1 MKICIVNCFDTYE
14 HRVDLLVN
22 YFSNKGDDV
31 SVITSN
37 YRHIEKVYRTEL
49 KDKYTFVDT
58 ISYQKNMSY
67 ARLHSHWKLAKNIFN
82 NLPKDI
88 DLLWVLVPPNSFTKR
103 AAEYKK
109 QNSTTVLV
117 FDIIDMW
124 PETLPVGKMK
134 NIFPLRLWR
143 DLRDLHLNAAD
154 YIVTECD
161 LYRTRLKNILNSK
174 ISTLYLSYGDRTLT
188 RKIVNQNQDSNSI
201 SICYLGSINNIIDIQ
216 VITNI
221 LNSLSKK
228 HSVNF
233 HIIGAGENKVSLLSS
248 VKRLNVNVIDHGKIY
263 DDDKKAE
270 ILNNCHFGLNIM
282 KKDVFVGLTMKSLDY
297 FKNGI
302 PIINNLKGDTWE
314 FVENN
319 DIGLNTTSGDIDTDI
334 LSDYI
339 ERYGFVEDFYDKNFS
354 EQKFYSDLEEIL
366 QKIMGLNHEQKI

>member
-37 YRHIEKVYRTEL
+37 YRHIEKVYRTES

-58 ISYQKNMSY
+58 TSYQKNMSY

-143 DLRDLHLNAAD
+143 NLRDLHLNAAD

-161 LYRTRLKNILNSK
+161 LYRTRLKNIPNSK
-174 ISTLYLSYGDRTLT
+174 ISTL
-188 RKIVNQNQDSNSI
+188 SI
-201 SICYLGSINNIIDIQ
+201 LWG
-216 VITNI
+216 
-221 LNSLSKK
+221 
-228 HSVNF
+228 
-233 HIIGAGENKVSLLSS
+233 
-248 VKRLNVNVIDHGKIY
+248 
-263 DDDKKAE
+263 
-270 ILNNCHFGLNIM
+270 
-282 KKDVFVGLTMKSLDY
+282 
-297 FKNGI
+297 
-302 PIINNLKGDTWE
+302 
-314 FVENN
+314 
-319 DIGLNTTSGDIDTDI
+319 
-334 LSDYI
+334 
-339 ERYGFVEDFYDKNFS
+339 
-354 EQKFYSDLEEIL
+354 
-366 QKIMGLNHEQKI
+366 

>member
-37 YRHIEKVYRTEL
+37 YRHIEKVYRTES

-82 NLPKDI
+82 NLPKDV

-103 AAEYKK
+103 AAEYKN

-161 LYRTRLKNILNSK
+161 LYRTRLKNIPNSK

-228 HSVNF
+228 YSVNF
-233 HIIGAGENKVSLLSS
+233 HLIGAGENKDSLLSS
-248 VKRLNVNVIDHGKIY
+248 VKQLNVNVIDHGKIY

-270 ILNNCHFGLNIM
+270 ILNCCHFGLNIM

-319 DIGLNTTSGDIDTDI
+319 DIGINTTTGYIDTDI
-334 LSDYI
+334 LSDYT

>member
-37 YRHIEKVYRTEL
+37 YRHIEKVYRTES

-58 ISYQKNMSY
+58 TSYQKNMSY

-143 DLRDLHLNAAD
+143 NLRDLHLNAAD

-161 LYRTRLKNILNSK
+161 LYRTRLKNIPNSK

-188 RKIVNQNQDSNSI
+188 RKFVNQNQDSNSI

-228 HSVNF
+228 YSVNF
-233 HIIGAGENKVSLLSS
+233 HIIGAGENKDSLLSS
-248 VKRLNVNVIDHGKIY
+248 AKRLNVNVIDHGKIY

-270 ILNNCHFGLNIM
+270 ILNSCHFGLNIM

-319 DIGLNTTSGDIDTDI
+319 DIGINTTSGYIDTDI
-334 LSDYI
+334 LSDYA
-339 ERYGFVEDFYDKNFS
+339 ERYGSVEDFYDKNFS
-354 EQKFYSDLEEIL
+354 EQKFYSDLEGIL
-366 QKIMGLNHEQKI
+366 QKIIGLNHEQKI

>member
-37 YRHIEKVYRTEL
+37 YRHIEKVYRTES

-58 ISYQKNMSY
+58 TSYQKNMSY

-154 YIVTECD
+154 YIVTECN
-161 LYRTRLKNILNSK
+161 LYRMRLKNIPNSK

-188 RKIVNQNQDSNSI
+188 RKFVNQNQDSYSI

-228 HSVNF
+228 YSVNF
-233 HIIGAGENKVSLLSS
+233 HLIGAGEKKDSLLSS
-248 VKRLNVNVIDHGKIY
+248 VKQLNVNVIDHGKIY
-263 DDDKKAE
+263 DDEKKAE
-270 ILNNCHFGLNIM
+270 ILNCCHFGLNIM

-319 DIGLNTTSGDIDTDI
+319 DIGINTTTGYIDTDI
-334 LSDYI
+334 LSDYT

-354 EQKFYSDLEEIL
+354 EQKFYSDLEKIL
-366 QKIMGLNHEQKI
+366 QKIMGLNHKQKI

>member
-37 YRHIEKVYRTEL
+37 YRHIEKVYRTES

-58 ISYQKNMSY
+58 TSYQKNMSY

-161 LYRTRLKNILNSK
+161 LYRTRLKNIPNSK

-188 RKIVNQNQDSNSI
+188 RKFVNQNQDSNSI

-228 HSVNF
+228 YSVNF
-233 HIIGAGENKVSLLSS
+233 HIIGAGENKDSLLSS
-248 VKRLNVNVIDHGKIY
+248 AKRLNVNVIDHGKIY

-270 ILNNCHFGLNIM
+270 ILNSCHFGLNIM

-314 FVENN
+314 FVESN
-319 DIGLNTTSGDIDTDI
+319 DVGINTTSGYIDTDI
-334 LSDYI
+334 LSDYA
-339 ERYGFVEDFYDKNFS
+339 ERYGSVEDFYDKNFS
-354 EQKFYSDLEEIL
+354 EQKFYSDLEGIL
-366 QKIMGLNHEQKI
+366 QKIIGLNHEQKI

>member
-37 YRHIEKVYRTEL
+37 HRHIEKVYRTES

-161 LYRTRLKNILNSK
+161 LYRTRLKYIPNSK

-228 HSVNF
+228 YSVNF

-263 DDDKKAE
+263 DDDIKAE

-319 DIGLNTTSGDIDTDI
+319 DIGINTTSGDIDTDI

-366 QKIMGLNHEQKI
+366 QKIMGLNYEQKI